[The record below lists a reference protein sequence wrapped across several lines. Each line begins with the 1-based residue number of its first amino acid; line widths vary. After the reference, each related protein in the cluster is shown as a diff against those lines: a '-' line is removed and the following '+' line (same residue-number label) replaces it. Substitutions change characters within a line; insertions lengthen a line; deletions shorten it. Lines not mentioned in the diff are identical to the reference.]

1 MTIPAAD
8 KTVPAYRDPND
19 PNRLGPLVDAEYVE
33 GFADAVTAQMRE
45 TFLIRACVFL
55 DVVPSDADWAA
66 GTESMYQSIHLPEYV
81 GDMFIGLALPSA
93 HADPEQ
99 IAAYPT
105 SGVRNRR
112 SVFGQPEPMLVLG
125 TLQSVL
131 LTTQTRNDW
140 GGQLFTIL

>member
-1 MTIPAAD
+1 MTLP
-8 KTVPAYRDPND
+8 VPGKLVSVYRDPND
-19 PNRLGPLVDAEYVE
+19 LNKLGPLLDVAYVE
-33 GFADAVTAQMRE
+33 GFNDAVTAQMRE

-55 DVVPSDADWAA
+55 DVAPSDADWAA

-81 GDMFIGLALPSA
+81 GDMFIGLALPAA

-112 SVFGQPEPMLVLG
+112 PVFGQPEPMLVLG

-131 LTTQTRNDW
+131 LTTATRTDW